1 MLLLKDIYIIFLH
14 LAPHK
19 KKPHTYLTHT
29 PSPATAGY
37 VLYIHKM
44 PVLKGTISSSSCT
57 PIKKPHSTNLT
68 PRAHLSVS
76 VRARLFAQKL
86 DGQAKVA
93 DDAGEVVPNEDV
105 LALEV
110 SVSDGR
116 LLGDSVDYS
125 LVVKVSQPCNQQYVS
140 LLQQNF

>member
-1 MLLLKDIYIIFLH
+1 M
-14 LAPHK
+14 
-19 KKPHTYLTHT
+19 
-29 PSPATAGY
+29 
-37 VLYIHKM
+37 
-44 PVLKGTISSSSCT
+44 
-57 PIKKPHSTNLT
+57 
-68 PRAHLSVS
+68 S

-110 SVSDGR
+110 SVSDGW

-125 LVVKVSQPCNQQYVS
+125 LVVKVGQPCNQKYVS
-140 LLQQNF
+140 LL